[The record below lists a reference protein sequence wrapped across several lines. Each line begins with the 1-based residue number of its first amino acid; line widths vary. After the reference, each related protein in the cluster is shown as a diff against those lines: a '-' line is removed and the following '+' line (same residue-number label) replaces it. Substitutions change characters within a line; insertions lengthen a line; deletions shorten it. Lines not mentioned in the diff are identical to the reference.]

1 MENRADTL
9 FGKQLPIALG
19 PMAGVTDLPFR
30 FLCRSYGADMT
41 VTEMVSAKAL
51 YYKNK
56 NTEELMRTSEGEHP
70 VAVQLFG
77 NDPDIMAE
85 MALQI
90 EDRFDIID
98 VNMGCPVQKVVKN
111 GEGSALLREPALV
124 EKILTKMS
132 QVLHKPLSVK
142 IRKGFGKD
150 ERQAPE
156 IARIAEASGVSF
168 ITIHGR
174 TRAPFLHGETDLSVI
189 REVKEAVRIPVIG
202 NGGIKDGPSALK
214 MLRETGCD
222 GLMIGQAAMG
232 NPWIFREIRHYLD
245 TGELLEKPEEQEI
258 MELLLTH
265 ARMLIHEDGE
275 HMGILKMRSHAS
287 WYLTGFPNAA
297 RMRKE
302 INSLTTY
309 DELKQVL
316 RAYTE

>member
-1 MENRADTL
+1 MMNCADTL
-9 FGKQLPIALG
+9 FDKQLPIALG

-30 FLCRSYGADMT
+30 FLCRTFGTDLT
-41 VTEMVSAKAL
+41 FTEMVSAKAL

-56 NTEELMRTSEGEHP
+56 NTEELMRTSDGEHP
-70 VAVQLFG
+70 VGVQLFG

-111 GEGSALLREPALV
+111 GEGSALLREPQLV

-132 QVLHKPLSVK
+132 SVLHKPLSVK

-168 ITIHGR
+168 ITVHGR
-174 TRAPFLHGETDLSVI
+174 TREQFFHGETDLSVI
-189 REVKEAVRIPVIG
+189 KEVKDAVRIPVIG
-202 NGGIKDGPSALK
+202 NGGIRDGASALK
-214 MLRETGCD
+214 MLQETGCD
-222 GLMIGQAAMG
+222 GLMIGQAVMG

-245 TGELLEKPEEQEI
+245 TGEVLPRPTDEEI
-258 MELLLTH
+258 TALLLQH
-265 ARMLIHEDGE
+265 ARMLMRENGE

-309 DELKQVL
+309 DELVKVL
-316 RAYTE
+316 EAY

>member
-1 MENRADTL
+1 MNCADTL
-9 FGKQLPIALG
+9 FDKQLPIALG

-30 FLCRSYGADMT
+30 FLCRTFGTDLT
-41 VTEMVSAKAL
+41 FTEMVSAKAL

-56 NTEELMRTSEGEHP
+56 NTEELMRTSDGEHP
-70 VAVQLFG
+70 VGVQLFG

-111 GEGSALLREPALV
+111 GEGSALLREPQLV

-132 QVLHKPLSVK
+132 SVLHKPLSVK

-168 ITIHGR
+168 ITVHGR
-174 TRAPFLHGETDLSVI
+174 TREQFFHGETDLSVI
-189 REVKEAVRIPVIG
+189 KEVKDAVRIPVIG
-202 NGGIKDGPSALK
+202 NGGIRDGASALK
-214 MLRETGCD
+214 MLQETGCD
-222 GLMIGQAAMG
+222 GLMIGQAVMG

-245 TGELLEKPEEQEI
+245 TGEVLPRPTDEEI
-258 MELLLTH
+258 TALLLQH
-265 ARMLIHEDGE
+265 ARMLMRENGE

-309 DELKQVL
+309 DELVKVL
-316 RAYTE
+316 EAY

>member
-1 MENRADTL
+1 MVNRADTL
-9 FGKQLPIALG
+9 FEKQLPIALG

-30 FLCRSYGADMT
+30 FLCRSFGADMT
-41 VTEMVSAKAL
+41 FTEMVSAKAL

-70 VAVQLFG
+70 VGIQLFG

-111 GEGSALLREPALV
+111 GEGSALLREPKLV
-124 EKILTKMS
+124 EKILTSMS
-132 QVLHKPLSVK
+132 RVLHKPLSIK
-142 IRKGFGKD
+142 IRKGFGRD
-150 ERQAPE
+150 EKQAPE

-168 ITIHGR
+168 ITVHGR
-174 TRAPFLHGETDLSVI
+174 TREQFFHGETDLSVI
-189 REVKEAVRIPVIG
+189 REVKEAVQIPVIG
-202 NGGIKDGPSALK
+202 NGGIKDGPSALR

-232 NPWIFREIRHYLD
+232 NPWIFREVRQFLD
-245 TGELLEKPEEQEI
+245 TGTEPVHPSAQEI
-258 MELLLTH
+258 ASLLLRH
-265 ARMLIHEDGE
+265 ARMLIRENGE

-309 DELKQVL
+309 EELEKVL
-316 RAYTE
+316 NIHT